1 MSDPSRLT
9 ANYDTNEH
17 VTAQQPKA
25 ARDDLHNANR
35 LATIGEL
42 AAGIVHDLATPLSVI
57 SGHAGMI
64 ARGELRG
71 DDAQESA
78 RIIVE
83 QSDRISKLVKEL
95 LQLARRK
102 PGLKEP
108 MSLIELVM
116 EAVTY
121 AEPVARKLDVEILVD
136 PPSSDLVVP
145 LDAVAVQQVVINLII
160 NGAQAMRDRGGV
172 LRISFAEESDMAV
185 VHVDDQGE
193 GIPPENLD
201 KIFKPFFTT
210 KADSG
215 GAGIGLAVSSQ
226 IVQGHGGAITVES
239 TPGEGSRFSI
249 HLPLESESQ

>member
-9 ANYDTNEH
+9 ANYEQRDNSAGQEGH
-17 VTAQQPKA
+17 

-57 SGHAGMI
+57 AGHAGMI
-64 ARGELRG
+64 AQGELRDG
-71 DDAQESA
+71 DARESA
-78 RIIVE
+78 RVIVE
-83 QSDRISKLVKEL
+83 QADRMTKLVKEL
-95 LQLARRK
+95 LTLARRK
-102 PGLKEP
+102 PGLREP
-108 MSLIELVM
+108 RSLFDLVM

-121 AEPVARKLDVEILVD
+121 AEPVARKLDVEIAVD
-136 PPSSDLVVP
+136 PPPVDLVVP
-145 LDAVAVQQVVINLII
+145 MDAVAIEQVVINLVI
-160 NGAQAMRDRGGV
+160 NGAQAMRERGGQLV
-172 LRISFAEESDMAV
+172 IAFAVENEMAV

-210 KADSG
+210 KGERG

-226 IVQGHGGAITVES
+226 IVQGHGGVITVES
-239 TPGEGSRFSI
+239 RPGEGSRFSI
-249 HLPLESESQ
+249 FLPLESESP